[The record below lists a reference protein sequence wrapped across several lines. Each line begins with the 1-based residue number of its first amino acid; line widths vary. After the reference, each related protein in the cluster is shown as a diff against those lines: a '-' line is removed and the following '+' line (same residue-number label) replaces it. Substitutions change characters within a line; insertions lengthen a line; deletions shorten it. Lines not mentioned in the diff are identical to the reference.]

1 MNMPACILCVE
12 DQADLLDDL
21 LLELRDHGY
30 RAEGCRDGLAALTLL
45 GESHFDLMICDI
57 QLPGLGGIEL
67 LNRIRT
73 EKREHSNIPAVLLSA
88 YGDQDFRRA
97 GREQGVSAQFVKPVD
112 YRELLVAVEEILS
125 EKQKGA

>member
-12 DQADLLDDL
+12 DQVDLLDDL

-45 GESHFDLMICDI
+45 DESHFDLLICDI

-73 EKREHSNIPAVLLSA
+73 EKPDHSNIPAVLLSA
-88 YGDQDFRRA
+88 YGDRDVQRA

-112 YRELLVAVEEILS
+112 YRELLVTLDGILS
-125 EKQKGA
+125 EEQGGA

>member
-12 DQADLLDDL
+12 DQADLLEDL

-30 RAEGCRDGLAALTLL
+30 RAEGCRDGLVALTLL
-45 GESHFDLMICDI
+45 GEAHFDLMICDI

-112 YRELLVAVEEILS
+112 YRELLVAIEEILS
-125 EKQKGA
+125 EEQEGA